1 MRKRFISILLA
12 IAPTLL
18 LAQEVSNIRAQQEGR
33 EIAVYYDLSERANV
47 SLNVKVNGKN
57 TNPTFLSGDIG
68 KNIEAGERKRIAW
81 QVLDEQ
87 NGKFKSN
94 DVVFSVRA
102 NAPWRAFVLA
112 EGAIAPK
119 PFQYSVGLMAGAV
132 SRVGAYAKARSS
144 FQFGSPE
151 GFIRR
156 DNDNYYI
163 STKDASHNAAEMPY
177 LMSGKSKI
185 MHYVVDAG
193 IIVRVANKQDY
204 KWYVY
209 AGAGYGERRLLLQS
223 NDGKWLRYEQTSYK
237 GVSID
242 VGAMMAYKHFIM
254 TLGANMIVPKYTEI
268 QIGFGYIFN

>member
-1 MRKRFISILLA
+1 MKSLDFVILVIL
-12 IAPTLL
+12 PSLL
-18 LAQEVSNIRAQQEGR
+18 SAQQVTNIRAQQEGR
-33 EIAVYYDLSERANV
+33 EIAVYYDLTERANV
-47 SLNVKVNGKN
+47 TLGVKVDGERVK
-57 TNPTFLSGDIG
+57 PQLLSGDLG
-68 KNIEAGERKRIAW
+68 RHIEAGERKRIAW
-81 QVLDEQ
+81 QVLDEK
-87 NGKFKSN
+87 NGKFKST

-112 EGAIAPK
+112 EGAIASK

-223 NDGKWLRYEQTSYK
+223 NDGKWLRYEPTSYK

-242 VGAMMAYKHFIM
+242 VGVMMAYKHFIM
-254 TLGANMIVPKYTEI
+254 TLGVNMIVPKYTEI
-268 QIGFGYIFN
+268 QIGSGYIFN